1 MNRILTGRISRSVAL
16 LCLLAS
22 FGCSATGDRTNRTIS
37 GADSAGGAGFGGAAG
52 AMSGTGANGV
62 GLAHGLEDPGS
73 SSAGGMPPVI
83 TVIPGEGDP
92 GGCTKDQNILF
103 VIDRSGSMQCNPPP
117 TTESTAC
124 ERFPTRADPAM
135 PSKME
140 IVVTTLS
147 PAFDQLLPSMM
158 PGAPKTRAGLAYFST
173 DDMCAAAPD
182 PLVPVTDVT
191 PDSLNVMRTAMM
203 GLVPNGTTPIVNAMT
218 SAYQYFTMNAAAL
231 PGDKHVILV
240 TDGADTCTPQQ
251 GIQQLINTGAP
262 QALGKG
268 IRTWV
273 IGAPGS
279 ERARSMLSHLAKAGG
294 TGKPNCDVGT
304 SATTGNCH
312 YDMTMG
318 DFAMTFSKG
327 LSEIL
332 AAVRCGVR

>member
-1 MNRILTGRISRSVAL
+1 MNL
-16 LCLLAS
+16 
-22 FGCSATGDRTNRTIS
+22 
-37 GADSAGGAGFGGAAG
+37 GGV
-52 AMSGTGANGV
+52 NGV
-62 GLAHGLEDPGS
+62 GLAHGLEDPSS

-83 TVIPGEGDP
+83 TVMPGESDP

-117 TTESTAC
+117 TTESAAC

-135 PSKME
+135 PSKLE

-158 PGAPKTRAGLAYFST
+158 PGAPKTRAGMAYFST
-173 DDMCAAAPD
+173 DDMCGSTPD

-191 PDSLNVMRTAMM
+191 PDFLNGMRTAMM
-203 GLVPNGTTPIVNAMT
+203 GLVPMGTTPIVNAMT
-218 SAYQYFTMNAAAL
+218 SAYQYFMMNAAAL

-251 GIQQLINTGAP
+251 GVQQLINTGAP
-262 QALGKG
+262 QALGMG

-279 ERARSMLSHLAKAGG
+279 ERARSMLSHLAKSGG
-294 TGKPNCDVGT
+294 TGKPNCDVGNT
-304 SATTGNCH
+304 ATTGNCH

-327 LSEIL
+327 LAEIL
-332 AAVRCGVR
+332 AAVKCGVR